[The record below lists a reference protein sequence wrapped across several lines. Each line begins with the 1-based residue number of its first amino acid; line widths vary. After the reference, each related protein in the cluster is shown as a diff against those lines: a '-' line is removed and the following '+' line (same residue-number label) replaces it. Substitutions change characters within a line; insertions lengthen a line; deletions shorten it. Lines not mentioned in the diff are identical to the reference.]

1 MRKPAS
7 LIFAF
12 MLGAGMVQAETIQL
26 TLQEY
31 PPYMGEKLPYQ
42 GLLTRVVVAA
52 FAQQKIGVKLE
63 SVPNRR
69 AIDGVR
75 MGLYPGGFGW
85 AKNPEREKD
94 LLYTD
99 PVLSLRMVFC
109 QQKGREIA
117 WKKLEDLAGYSIG
130 ITSGNFYSEEFD
142 KLSKAGVLQIDT
154 SNSDVSNFKKLHAGY
169 IDLLPIDIEVGP
181 YVLAKNLS
189 VAERDKIFCQNQAY
203 WTAPLHVVFSRKNPN
218 SPRWVKSFNQGLRAL
233 NESGQLNSL
242 IENTRREI
250 NQAN

>member
-12 MLGAGMVQAETIQL
+12 MLGAGMAQAETIQL

-75 MGLYPGGFGW
+75 MGLYSGGFGW

-94 LLYTD
+94 LFYTD

-109 QQKGREIA
+109 QGAKVPGKNSKIWRATASALLLAIFTPKNSISSARRACCKLIPAIA
-117 WKKLEDLAGYSIG
+117 M
-130 ITSGNFYSEEFD
+130 
-142 KLSKAGVLQIDT
+142 
-154 SNSDVSNFKKLHAGY
+154 
-169 IDLLPIDIEVGP
+169 
-181 YVLAKNLS
+181 
-189 VAERDKIFCQNQAY
+189 
-203 WTAPLHVVFSRKNPN
+203 
-218 SPRWVKSFNQGLRAL
+218 
-233 NESGQLNSL
+233 
-242 IENTRREI
+242 
-250 NQAN
+250 